1 MSGTSRIKGTR
12 SQGRLKGRFKP
23 VGKLKDRMD
32 QEEKT
37 KEEAAQ

>member
-1 MSGTSRIKGTR
+1 MSATSRIKGTR
-12 SQGRLKGRFKP
+12 CQGRLKGRQTP

-37 KEEAAQ
+37 KEEAA